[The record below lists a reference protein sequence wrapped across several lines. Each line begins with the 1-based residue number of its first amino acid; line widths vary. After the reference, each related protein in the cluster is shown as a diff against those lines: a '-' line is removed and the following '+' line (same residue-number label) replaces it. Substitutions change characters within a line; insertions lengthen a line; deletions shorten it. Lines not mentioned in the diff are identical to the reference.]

1 MRQSHTAVVERDV
14 TWTGAFE
21 TEPYEA
27 AWASE
32 AIYFIRFMAAEGD
45 AAGGCARVQISADGM
60 HWCDEGAS
68 VEFAGDAEVVFV
80 RVRHFGTYLRLT
92 GDLPAGA
99 SARVLVSLTLKS

>member
-14 TWTGAFE
+14 TWAGAFE

-27 AWASE
+27 AWARE
-32 AIYFIRFMAAEGD
+32 AVYFIRFMAREGD
-45 AAGGCARVQISADGM
+45 TARGSARVQISPDGM

-68 VEFAGDAEVVFV
+68 VEFGGDADVVFV

-92 GDLPAGA
+92 GEVPADA
-99 SARVLVSLTLKS
+99 SVRVLVYLTLKS